1 MSVGAQISRK
11 EEHGL
16 AKKILIAD
24 DSEALRS
31 LLQATLRDPR
41 YEIIQASG
49 GVQALALREMHKPD
63 LVILDETMPGISGV
77 EVCRAI
83 KRNPASWHTPVI
95 LMTAKDQEAGLAL
108 VREAG
113 ADEHLTKP
121 FSPLSLL
128 GTVERLLAAKED

>member
-1 MSVGAQISRK
+1 M
-11 EEHGL
+11 

-24 DSEALRS
+24 ESEALRA
-31 LLQATLRDPR
+31 LLRATLRDPR

-63 LVILDETMPGISGV
+63 LVILDETMPGINGV
-77 EVCRAI
+77 DVCRAI
-83 KRNPASWHTPVI
+83 KRTPSSSSTRVI
-95 LMTAKDQEAGLAL
+95 LMSTRSQEEGHHL

-113 ADEHLTKP
+113 ADVHLTKP

-128 GTVERLLAAKED
+128 ETVERLLASKED

>member
-1 MSVGAQISRK
+1 M
-11 EEHGL
+11 

-24 DSEALRS
+24 ESEALRT
-31 LLQATLRDPR
+31 LLHATLRDPR

-63 LVILDETMPGISGV
+63 LVILDETMPGINGV

-83 KRNPASWHTPVI
+83 KRNPVSSRTPVI
-95 LMTAKDQEAGLAL
+95 LITAKEQAESAAL
-108 VREAG
+108 VQSAG
-113 ADEHLTKP
+113 ADVHLTRP

-128 GTVERLLAAKED
+128 GTVERLLAAREE

>member
-1 MSVGAQISRK
+1 M
-11 EEHGL
+11 

-31 LLQATLRDPR
+31 LLHATLRDPR

-63 LVILDETMPGISGV
+63 LVILDETMNGISGI

-83 KRNPASWHTPVI
+83 KRNPVAARTPVI
-95 LMTAKDQEAGLAL
+95 LMSAKQRDAGLGAL
-108 VREAG
+108 REAG
-113 ADEHLTKP
+113 ADEHLTIP

-128 GTVERLLAAKED
+128 STVERLLSAKED

>member
-1 MSVGAQISRK
+1 M
-11 EEHGL
+11 

-24 DSEALRS
+24 DSDALRA

-63 LVILDETMPGISGV
+63 LVILDETITGISGV
-77 EVCRAI
+77 DVCRAI
-83 KRNPASWHTPVI
+83 KRSPHSSRTPVI
-95 LMTAKDQEAGLAL
+95 LMSTKTQEDGQQL
-108 VREAG
+108 VRQAG
-113 ADEHLTKP
+113 ADVHLTKP

-128 GTVERLLAAKED
+128 GTVERLLASKED